1 MKKESFNNKIYSTNS
16 KANLDYEILDKYE
29 AGIKLLGSE
38 VKSIRNG
45 GMTIKSSYIKIM
57 TDFSIVL
64 LNSRIRPYEMAK
76 KNDNYDPERTRKL
89 LLTKSEIL
97 KIYQKV
103 KTKGYSII
111 PIKVYNKNN
120 FIKIEIALARGKKS
134 YDKKEDLKK
143 KDELNK
149 AKRAVKFQQY

>member
-1 MKKESFNNKIYSTNS
+1 MKKEFLNKIYCVNS
-16 KANLDYEILDKYE
+16 KAGLDYEIIDKYE

-38 VKSIRNG
+38 VKSIRSG

-57 TDFSIVL
+57 SDFSIVL
-64 LNSRIRPYEMAK
+64 LNSRIRPYEMSK
-76 KNDNYDPERTRKL
+76 KDENYDPTRTIKL
-89 LLTKSEIL
+89 LLNKNEIL

>member
-1 MKKESFNNKIYSTNS
+1 MKKESFNNKIYSINS

-29 AGIKLLGSE
+29 SGIKLLGSE

-57 TDFSIVL
+57 SDFSIIL

-89 LLTKSEIL
+89 LLNKSEIL
-97 KIYQKV
+97 RIYQKV

>member
-1 MKKESFNNKIYSTNS
+1 MKKNFLNKIYCVNS
-16 KANLDYEILDKYE
+16 KAKLDYEIIDKYE
-29 AGIKLLGSE
+29 AGVKLLGSE

-45 GMTIKSSYIKIM
+45 GMTIKSAYVKIM

-76 KNDNYDPERTRKL
+76 KNENYDPERTRNL
-89 LLTKSEIL
+89 LLNKNEIL
-97 KIYQKV
+97 KIHQKV
-103 KTKGYSII
+103 KTKGYSIV

-120 FIKIEIALARGKKS
+120 FIKIEIALARGKKA

-143 KDELNK
+143 KDEINK
-149 AKRAVKFQQY
+149 ARRAVKFQQY

>member
-1 MKKESFNNKIYSTNS
+1 MKKQFLNKIYCINS
-16 KANLDYEILDKYE
+16 KAGFDYEIIDKYE

-45 GMTIKSSYIKIM
+45 GMTIKSAYIKIM
-57 TDFSIVL
+57 SDASIVL
-64 LNSRIRPYEMAK
+64 LNSRIRPYEMSK
-76 KNDNYDPERTRKL
+76 KDENYDPARTRKL
-89 LLTKSEIL
+89 LLNKKEIL
-97 KIYQKV
+97 RIYQKV

-120 FIKIEIALARGKKS
+120 FLKIEIALARGKKS